1 MTWLV
6 AHMWIA
12 LAGAA
17 LVALLLGWS
26 LRGMLLL
33 GKLRRAE
40 VDRDV
45 TRVELGEARD
55 EIERLF
61 AAQRKL
67 LTGQG
72 GTQSFEATQI
82 SPQAD
87 PALERQL
94 AETAAALHAA
104 RDELEAL
111 RAAPPVL
118 APTPE
123 LAAVPSIDAGAAL
136 QVTELENRIAG
147 LETELADALKALSA
161 AEVARAEAAAAAAP
175 VEALAAADVDPK
187 LVWKVSYLTQRVKAL
202 ENEVASQPVA
212 GLAPAALVEEAPPAE
227 AASAAPQAGEE
238 PVEEELARLRWRNRF
253 LEGRLAYFEGDA
265 DSVADEIAA
274 EDAAEAAEDEE
285 DDDLDETEEAYD
297 DADDAEEDEDDD
309 DDAEAEEAEADDAP
323 SVAETILGRLEAED
337 AMADAEGAQ
346 DIVPARPLALDGPVE
361 GAPDDLTLIGG
372 IGPRIQDVLNS
383 LGVYHY
389 DQIADWTPENIAW
402 IDDHLNFSGRVKREG
417 WVEQAAVL
425 VGEIVEP

>member
-67 LTGQG
+67 LTEQG
-72 GTQSFEATQI
+72 GAQSFEAAQV

-87 PALERQL
+87 PALEQQL

-123 LAAVPSIDAGAAL
+123 MAAVPSIDAGAAL
-136 QVTELENRIAG
+136 QVTELENKIAG
-147 LETELADALKALSA
+147 LETELAEALKALSA

-175 VEALAAADVDPK
+175 VEAPAVADVDPK
-187 LVWKVSYLTQRVKAL
+187 LVWKAGYLTLRVKAL
-202 ENEVASQPVA
+202 ENEVASQPVVS
-212 GLAPAALVEEAPPAE
+212 LAAVERVEETPPAE
-227 AASAAPQAGEE
+227 VAPAVPQADEE

-285 DDDLDETEEAYD
+285 DDNLDEAYD
-297 DADDAEEDEDDD
+297 DQDDAEDDENDDD
-309 DDAEAEEAEADDAP
+309 DDEEEEAEADDAP
-323 SVAETILGRLEAED
+323 SVAEAILGRLEAED

-346 DIVPARPLALDGPVE
+346 DVVPARPLALDGPVE
-361 GAPDDLTLIGG
+361 GTPDDLTLIGG

-383 LGVYHY
+383 LGIYHY
-389 DQIADWTPENIAW
+389 DQIADWTAENIAW

>member
-33 GKLRRAE
+33 GRLRRAE

-67 LTGQG
+67 LSEQG
-72 GTQSFEATQI
+72 GAQSFEAAQI

-87 PALERQL
+87 PALEQQL
-94 AETAAALHAA
+94 AETVAALQAA
-104 RDELEAL
+104 RAELDAL
-111 RAAPPVL
+111 KAAPPVL
-118 APTPE
+118 APAPE
-123 LAAVPSIDAGAAL
+123 LAAIPSVDGGAMA
-136 QVTELENRIAG
+136 QIKELEDRISG
-147 LETELADALKALSA
+147 LESDLDQAQSALAS
-161 AEVARAEAAAAAAP
+161 AEVARAEAAAAAP
-175 VEALAAADVDPK
+175 PAAETQADAK
-187 LVWKVSYLTQRVKAL
+187 LSWKVGYLGQRVKAL
-202 ENEVASQPVA
+202 ENEVAAYPVRPRA
-212 GLAPAALVEEAPPAE
+212 DEPIATEPPAPPAQE
-227 AASAAPQAGEE
+227 DAE

-265 DSVADEIAA
+265 ESVADELAA
-274 EDAAEAAEDEE
+274 EEDALDDADDLLGAEASPDLAVEEMQDEEDAAEDDDDFEDDDAFDDEE
-285 DDDLDETEEAYD
+285 DEGAQ
-297 DADDAEEDEDDD
+297 A
-309 DDAEAEEAEADDAP
+309 
-323 SVAETILGRLEAED
+323 AETILGRLEADD
-337 AMADAEGAQ
+337 AIADADEL
-346 DIVPARPLALDGPVE
+346 VPARPLALDGPVE
-361 GAPDDLTLIGG
+361 GTPDDLTLIGG

-383 LGVYHY
+383 LGIFHY
-389 DQIADWTPENIAW
+389 DQIADWSAENIAW
-402 IDDHLNFSGRVKREG
+402 IDDYLNFNGRVKREG